1 MVELGVQGSSHS
13 LLGCK
18 LLEDRDSSSMCLQPA
33 HGAWGQALVTA
44 QDEVSVDLFFFF
56 LSHRIP
62 PFSGSSIVS
71 HFRTRNCQY
80 WGREEMIL
88 NTQER

>member
-56 LSHRIP
+56 FCLTEFHPSRVLVLLVI
-62 PFSGSSIVS
+62 SELGIVS
-71 HFRTRNCQY
+71 TGV
-80 WGREEMIL
+80 GR
-88 NTQER
+88 R